1 MFWTLLDYLNSTY
14 PSFKFDNIEKYVKLF
29 VEKSSEKL
37 SFSTFKIAI
46 SPVLLV
52 RKFSSRAQIKGLE
65 TSYKITLYNISCN
78 KVPFINEKTINPFS
92 VNILIQFKCA
102 ILHQK
107 YMKYAGNKKK
117 INIMHQK
124 NF

>member
-1 MFWTLLDYLNSTY
+1 M
-14 PSFKFDNIEKYVKLF
+14 
-29 VEKSSEKL
+29 

-65 TSYKITLYNISCN
+65 TSYKITLYNISYN
-78 KVPFINEKTINPFS
+78 KVPFKNEKTINPFS
-92 VNILIQFKCA
+92 VNIIKFKCA

-117 INIMHQK
+117 
-124 NF
+124 